1 MHAGDHHDV
10 MAILAWIPPA
20 DRDRITAIMY
30 TEAGVPEGWV
40 LITLADACRKAGRAP
55 ALDHLRDA
63 TKMIQQQEA
72 PAEAGARRFR

>member
-1 MHAGDHHDV
+1 MHAGDNHDV

-55 ALDHLRDA
+55 ARRAAERLLDRKRGHHA
-63 TKMIQQQEA
+63 
-72 PAEAGARRFR
+72 